1 MNKEERKHVKAVGSM
16 DSAENA
22 GALRSQRESLAE
34 SHEEEEMVQGGDL
47 TEGEMEKLRNA
58 LRIIT
63 EKMDESSAQKALERM
78 VEKTGD
84 DEDEELDLV
93 EGIF

>member
-1 MNKEERKHVKAVGSM
+1 
-16 DSAENA
+16 
-22 GALRSQRESLAE
+22 
-34 SHEEEEMVQGGDL
+34 
-47 TEGEMEKLRNA
+47 MEKLRNA

-63 EKMDESSAQKALERM
+63 EKMDESSAQKALEKM